1 MIYDRVGLR
10 MASEG
15 LWEAWETLEE
25 RVVGC
30 RRAWNGS
37 GFRKGLRRNAL
48 CSSEIVYCV
57 IHSSGRKCN
66 NWQHENRQQYK
77 AIMNL
82 KINSNKLNRQEKSVN
97 RRQASERQLRT
108 CMKKLWFEKNFEKIT
123 FEAGTFCMD
132 SLDPKLLLIFF
143 VLMSTMLT
151 QHQPHSGPEGA
162 QLLQTSSS
170 KIGHFLAPNGPDVF
184 FYNFFQKLKTFFFSF
199 CRFFLSRA
207 GLNAFDQFYAQ
218 TSQKAFIIRGR
229 GGGGSG
235 GHQQDFS
242 PRR

>member
-108 CMKKLWFEKNFEKIT
+108 CMKKLWFEKKFRKNNFWSWNVLHGLIGSEIT
-123 FEAGTFCMD
+123 SNIFRVNVNNVD
-132 SLDPKLLLIFF
+132 STSASFGARRGPTSSNFLKQNWAF
-143 VLMSTMLT
+143 
-151 QHQPHSGPEGA
+151 SGPEWA
-162 QLLQTSSS
+162 WCVFLQFFS
-170 KIGHFLAPNGPDVF
+170 KIENLF
-184 FYNFFQKLKTFFFSF
+184 F
-199 CRFFLSRA
+199 
-207 GLNAFDQFYAQ
+207 
-218 TSQKAFIIRGR
+218 
-229 GGGGSG
+229 
-235 GHQQDFS
+235 
-242 PRR
+242 